1 METIIN
7 ILAKETG
14 IEIAVVGKLLE
25 VPPREDMGDYAFPC
39 FGLSKIQKKSPM
51 TIAEELSKKLKLDMP
66 KGVTDVD
73 FKGGYVNFF
82 TDKNKL
88 AEEVLEKVKDES
100 FGSLELEKKRIGIE
114 YPAPNVNKAL
124 HIGHL
129 RNMSIGEA
137 ITNMV
142 RNIGSEVIHLNL
154 FNDRG
159 ILISK
164 SMIGYE
170 KFAEGKTPESEGIKG
185 DRFVGDLYT
194 RFSIESKENPE
205 MEELAKEKLRLWE
218 AGDEKTLELW
228 KKMNSWTYGG
238 MQETFDKFGL
248 SKIDKNY
255 YESEMYKEGREI
267 VEAGLKKG
275 LFVKKD
281 GAVIIDLADEKLGE
295 KVLLRSD
302 GTSVYMTQDLFL
314 AEKKVNDFKLDSS
327 YYVVGCDQEYHFKVL
342 FSILEKLGIK
352 KDWRHLSYG
361 MVSLPSGK
369 MKSREGTAVSADD
382 LIDETAKL
390 AAAGI
395 RQRQSEVLSEEEIEN
410 RALKIALAAIKY
422 TLLKVDIHKG
432 IVFDPKEALAF
443 EGDTGPYLLYSYA
456 RASSIIRKVKPSTVN
471 RQPSTVDLQNPEIK
485 LLKKIDSFEDIIG
498 RSYENLAPNLIA
510 NYCFELAQNFNE
522 FYHACPVM
530 GSDAKEFR
538 LKLTDA
544 FRITLKKGLDLLGID
559 VIEEM

>member
-14 IEIAVVGKLLE
+14 IESLEVGKLLE
-25 VPPREDMGDYAFPC
+25 IPPREDMGDYAFPC
-39 FGLSKIQKKSPM
+39 FGLAKIQKKSPM
-51 TIAEELSKKLKLDMP
+51 VIAEELSKKLKSDLP
-66 KGVTDVD
+66 EGVTDVD

-88 AEEVLEKVKDES
+88 ANDVLESVKDKN
-100 FGSLELEKKRIGIE
+100 FGTLKLDNKKIGIE
-114 YPAPNVNKAL
+114 YPAPNTNKPL

-129 RNMSIGEA
+129 RNIAIGDA
-137 ITNMV
+137 IS
-142 RNIGSEVIHLNL
+142 NIVKNVGNQVFHLNL

-170 KFAEGKTPESEGIKG
+170 KFAKGKTPESEGVKG
-185 DRFVGDLYT
+185 DKFVGDLYT

-205 MEELAKEKLRLWE
+205 LEELAKEKLRLWE
-218 AGDEKTLELW
+218 AGDKETRKLW
-228 KKMNSWTYGG
+228 EKMNSWTYEGINK
-238 MQETFDKFGL
+238 TFDKFGL
-248 SKIDKNY
+248 SKIEKNY

-267 VEAGLKKG
+267 VEDGLKKG
-275 LFVKKD
+275 LFEKKED
-281 GAVIIDLADEKLGE
+281 GAVAINLEAEKLGE
-295 KVLLRSD
+295 KILLRKD
-302 GTSVYMTQDLFL
+302 GTSVYITQDLFL
-314 AEKKVNDFKLDSS
+314 AEKKVNDFNLDSS

-342 FSILEKLGIK
+342 FSILEKLGIR

-382 LIDETAKL
+382 LIDETMKL

-410 RALKIALAAIKY
+410 RALRIALAAIKY

-456 RASSIIRKVKPSTVN
+456 RASSIIRKVKSEAEVKITN
-471 RQPSTVDLQNPEIK
+471 LENSEIK
-485 LLKKIDSFEDIIG
+485 LLKKIDSFEDVIR

-538 LKLTDA
+538 LKLTNA
-544 FRITLKKGLDLLGID
+544 FRITLKKGLELLGID

>member
-1 METIIN
+1 M
-7 ILAKETG
+7 
-14 IEIAVVGKLLE
+14 E
-25 VPPREDMGDYAFPC
+25 VPPKPEMGDFAFPC
-39 FGLSKIQKKSPM
+39 FSLAKIHKKSPLA
-51 TIAEELSKKLKLDMP
+51 IAQDLAEKFRTELP
-66 KGVTDVD
+66 KGITNVD
-73 FKGGYVNFF
+73 FKGAYVNFF
-82 TDKNKL
+82 TDKNLL
-88 AEEVLEKVKDES
+88 ASQVLDKVKNEN
-100 FGSLELEKKRIGIE
+100 FGSLKLDAKKVGIE
-114 YPAPNVNKAL
+114 YPAPNTNKDL

-129 RNMSIGEA
+129 RNMAIGEA
-137 ITNMV
+137 ITNMNKNV
-142 RNIGSEVIHLNL
+142 GNEVYHLNL

-164 SMIGYE
+164 SMIAYE
-170 KFAEGKTPESEGIKG
+170 RYAKGKTPESEGVKG
-185 DRFVGDLYT
+185 DKFIGELYT

-205 MEELAKEKLRLWE
+205 LEELAKEKLRLWE
-218 AGDEKTLELW
+218 AGDIETRELW
-228 KKMNSWTYGG
+228 AKMNSWAYAG

-255 YESEMYKEGREI
+255 FESEMYTEGKEI
-267 VEAGLKKG
+267 VEVGLAKG
-275 LFVKKD
+275 LFSKKED
-281 GAVIIDLADEKLGE
+281 GAVFIDLEKEKLGE
-295 KVLLRSD
+295 KILLRSD

-314 AEKKVNDFKLDSS
+314 AEQKVRDFNLDNS

-342 FSILEKLGIK
+342 FNILEKMGLK
-352 KDWRHLSYG
+352 KGWKHLSYG

-382 LIDETAKL
+382 LIDETQEL
-390 AAAGI
+390 AAKGI
-395 RQRQSEVLSEEEIEN
+395 RERMSDELSDEEIKA

-432 IVFDPKEALAF
+432 IVFNPKEALAF

-456 RASSIIRKVKPSTVN
+456 RASSIIRKVKSEGEVKII
-471 RQPSTVDLQNPEIK
+471 DLKDSEIK
-485 LLKKIDSFEDIIG
+485 LLKKIDSFEDVVK

-538 LKLTDA
+538 LKLIDG
-544 FRITLKKGLDLLGID
+544 FRVVMKKGLGLLGID